1 MKGADELEVIRAWR
15 ALFLN
20 DDGSLRDNAE
30 SVLRDLEA
38 ICQATRT
45 DLPLDEHSRVD
56 PYRVVETHAKRAVFL
71 TAKKRLFGPINHLT
85 GRK

>member
-1 MKGADELEVIRAWR
+1 MRGADELEVIRSWR

-20 DDGSLRDNAE
+20 DDGSWRDSAE
-30 SVLRDLEA
+30 AVMRDLEA

-45 DLPLDEHSRVD
+45 DLPLDDHSRVD
-56 PYRVVETHAKRAVFL
+56 PFRVVEIHAKRAVFII
-71 TAKKRLFGPINHLT
+71 AKKRLFGPINHLT